1 MTQGESTSEFARP
14 GLAGTATP
22 TREGLSS
29 EEVQY
34 IRSVRRRTRRD
45 TLVVRT
51 AQVGLLVALLGAW
64 EWGARSGHI
73 NTFLYASPSII
84 WHFFR
89 QKIGTTLLPDAGVT
103 LEETLIG
110 FLLGNLIGIAVGLSL
125 WYSRLAARI
134 FAPYILAIGSTPI
147 LALAPL
153 VIIWFGVGFKSKVAL
168 ATLACV
174 VVALLQAYEG
184 AMSVDNDL
192 INLMRSFGATK
203 GQIFR
208 KIVMPSSYTWVVSAL
223 KLNIGFALIGAVIG
237 EYISSQKGLGHMIL
251 VAGANFNIPVV
262 LLGIFS
268 LIVLALVMNIAVGK
282 VEDYLLRW
290 KTQSV

>member
-1 MTQGESTSEFARP
+1 VAERDAVSEFARP
-14 GLAGTATP
+14 TFTSTSTP

-29 EEVQY
+29 EELAY
-34 IRSVRRRTRRD
+34 IRGSRQRTRRD
-45 TLVVRT
+45 TVVVRIV
-51 AQVGLLVALLGAW
+51 QVGILVALVALW
-64 EWGARSGHI
+64 EWGAQSGRI

-84 WHFFR
+84 WGHFID
-89 QKIGTTLLPDAGVT
+89 KIQTTLLADAGVT

-125 WYSRLAARI
+125 WYSRLTARI
-134 FAPYILAIGSTPI
+134 VSPYILALGSTPI

-153 VIIWFGVGFKSKVAL
+153 VIIWFGVGFTSKVAL

-203 GQIFR
+203 AQIFR
-208 KIVMPSSYTWVVSAL
+208 KIVMPSSYAWVVSAL

-237 EYISSQKGLGHMIL
+237 EYISSEKGLGHMIL

-262 LLGIFS
+262 LLGVFS
-268 LIVLALVMNIAVGK
+268 LIVLALVMNVVVGK

-290 KTQSV
+290 KRESI

>member
-1 MTQGESTSEFARP
+1 VTDRDAVSEFARP
-14 GLAGTATP
+14 TFTSTSTP

-29 EEVQY
+29 EELAY
-34 IRSVRRRTRRD
+34 IRGARQRTRRD
-45 TLVVRT
+45 TVVVRIV
-51 AQVGLLVALLGAW
+51 QVGILVALIALW
-64 EWGARSGHI
+64 EWGAQSGRI

-84 WHFFR
+84 WGHFID
-89 QKIGTTLLPDAGVT
+89 KIQTTLLADAGVT

-125 WYSRLAARI
+125 WYSRLTARI
-134 FAPYILAIGSTPI
+134 VSPYILALGSTPI

-153 VIIWFGVGFKSKVAL
+153 VIIWFGVGFTSKVAL

-208 KIVMPSSYTWVVSAL
+208 KIVMPSSYAWVVSAL

-237 EYISSQKGLGHMIL
+237 EYISSEKGLGHMIL

-262 LLGIFS
+262 LLGVFS
-268 LIVLALVMNIAVGK
+268 LIVLALVMNVVVGK

-290 KTQSV
+290 KRESI